1 MSDIEYSV
9 IKIDVIKSFDC
20 TFDAFRVPVRLTY
33 PISVIIYCISEVF
46 IITKYYGKL
55 QYSE

>member
-1 MSDIEYSV
+1 MYVYKEV
-9 IKIDVIKSFDC
+9 ISKVMFYYEIS
-20 TFDAFRVPVRLTY
+20 TFYAFRVPVRLTY